1 MSDTETPIE
10 IPEEVPEIDPIQVI
24 HEGQCESLS
33 GRSTLTFSV
42 GRHPD
47 TGALHLRIVGNTGGG
62 MWCDEWI
69 PGSEIDAVVI
79 GDPELTSRSFQVLKP
94 NRRYVFTGYAT
105 EMAQHA
111 HRRDCNATRGYP
123 HACLY
128 ACRHGGYGKGD
139 DAGVGARNRRR
150 YLAGQHLSPDASAY
164 GGAHCGFGWSA

>member
-111 HRRDCNATRGYP
+111 GAALSVAAPRRHQPTISLSERHPDVRCEAT
-123 HACLY
+123 
-128 ACRHGGYGKGD
+128 
-139 DAGVGARNRRR
+139 
-150 YLAGQHLSPDASAY
+150 SSAAPY
-164 GGAHCGFGWSA
+164 WR

>member
-1 MSDTETPIE
+1 MSDIETPVESPTE
-10 IPEEVPEIDPIQVI
+10 IPEEVPEVDPIQVI

-94 NRRYVFTGYAT
+94 GRSTNTAGFVMAAVKSMGLIRNNAENTRLHELVPTETFEKVVTALMGGESATTKTAGGKAGRRKAK
-105 EMAQHA
+105 EA
-111 HRRDCNATRGYP
+111 
-123 HACLY
+123 
-128 ACRHGGYGKGD
+128 
-139 DAGVGARNRRR
+139 
-150 YLAGQHLSPDASAY
+150 
-164 GGAHCGFGWSA
+164 

>member
-105 EMAQHA
+105 EMAQ
-111 HRRDCNATRGYP
+111 
-123 HACLY
+123 
-128 ACRHGGYGKGD
+128 
-139 DAGVGARNRRR
+139 DADVALTAAARRR
-150 YLAGQHLSPDASAY
+150 HQPTINPSERRPAIPSAAV
-164 GGAHCGFGWSA
+164 GSAALCWR

>member
-1 MSDTETPIE
+1 MSDIETPVESSAE
-10 IPEEVPEIDPIQVI
+10 IPEEVPEVDPIQVI

-69 PGSEIDAVVI
+69 PGSEIDAVVM

-94 NRRYVFTGYAT
+94 GRSTNTAGFVMAAVKSMGLIRNNAENTRLHELVPTETFEKVVTALMGGESGTAKTAGGKAGRRKAK
-105 EMAQHA
+105 EA
-111 HRRDCNATRGYP
+111 
-123 HACLY
+123 
-128 ACRHGGYGKGD
+128 
-139 DAGVGARNRRR
+139 
-150 YLAGQHLSPDASAY
+150 
-164 GGAHCGFGWSA
+164 

>member
-1 MSDTETPIE
+1 MSEIETPVE
-10 IPEEVPEIDPIQVI
+10 SPTDIPEEVPEVDPIQVI

-47 TGALHLRIVGNTGGG
+47 SRALHLKISGNTGGG

-94 NRRYVFTGYAT
+94 GRSTNTAGFVMAAVKSMGLIRNNAENTRLHELVPTETFERVVAALVGESAAAKTAAKAGRRKAK
-105 EMAQHA
+105 EA
-111 HRRDCNATRGYP
+111 
-123 HACLY
+123 
-128 ACRHGGYGKGD
+128 
-139 DAGVGARNRRR
+139 
-150 YLAGQHLSPDASAY
+150 
-164 GGAHCGFGWSA
+164 